1 MKKVV
6 LLCVAVSI
14 LTIAHL
20 SSACVG
26 KTIHL
31 GISNASNE
39 RLLAEMASL
48 LISERT
54 GSSVTVDVYKDSK
67 ELYNAVKKGNVN
79 VLIENTGNALEV
91 LGKQKGAG
99 GSSTFDFVK
108 SEYRKTLNLVWLEPI
123 GGSQQ
128 YASVLTVD
136 TLSNY
141 PALPKLLNKLSGV
154 LTNDTYTKLLR
165 TVESSDKTKKVAKD
179 FLKGKKLI

>member
-1 MKKVV
+1 MKKI
-6 LLCVAVSI
+6 VSLVI
-14 LTIAHL
+14 LATILATVQI

-31 GISNASNE
+31 GISNSSNE
-39 RLLAEMASL
+39 LLLAEMASL
-48 LISERT
+48 LITERT
-54 GSSVTVDVYKDSK
+54 GSSVKVDVYKDSK
-67 ELYNAVKKGNVN
+67 ELYKAVRQGNVN
-79 VLIENTGNALEV
+79 VIIENPGRALEV
-91 LGKQKGAG
+91 LGKQKTAGA
-99 GSSTFDFVK
+99 SAFDFVK
-108 SEYRKTLNLVWLEPI
+108 SEYRKSLNMVWLEPI

-154 LTNDTYTKLLR
+154 LNNDTYAKLLKS
-165 TVESSDKTKKVAKD
+165 VDSSDKTRKVAKD

>member
-1 MKKVV
+1 MKKII
-6 LLCVAVSI
+6 LLCLAISI
-14 LTIAHL
+14 LTIANL
-20 SSACVG
+20 ASACVG

-31 GISNASNE
+31 GISDASNE

-54 GSSVTVDVYKDSK
+54 GSSVTVDVYKDSR

-79 VLIENTGNALEV
+79 VLIETTGNALEV
-91 LGKQKGAG
+91 LGKSKADA
-99 GSSTFDFVK
+99 GSSTFDYVK
-108 SEYRKTLNLVWLEPI
+108 GEYRKTLNLVWLEPI

-128 YASVLTVD
+128 YSSVLTVD

-154 LTNDTYTKLLR
+154 LTKDTYSKLLR
-165 TVESSDKTKKVAKD
+165 SVDSSDKAKKVAKD

>member
-1 MKKVV
+1 MKKLFF
-6 LLCVAVSI
+6 LLVAASL
-14 LTIAHL
+14 LTTVQL

-31 GISNASNE
+31 GISNIANE
-39 RLLAEMASL
+39 QLLAEMASL
-48 LISERT
+48 LITERT
-54 GSSVTVDVYKDSK
+54 GSSVKIDVYKNSK
-67 ELYNAVKKGNVN
+67 ELYNAVKLGNVN
-79 VLIENTGNALEV
+79 VIIENTGHALEV
-91 LGKQKGAG
+91 LGKQKETGAT
-99 GSSTFDFVK
+99 STFDFVK
-108 SEYRKTLNLVWLEPI
+108 SEYRKNLNLVWLEPI

-154 LTNDTYTKLLR
+154 LSNDTYTKLLKS
-165 TVESSDKTKKVAKD
+165 VDAPDKPQKVARN

>member
-1 MKKVV
+1 MKKV
-6 LLCVAVSI
+6 LLTCFAISI
-14 LTIAHL
+14 LTIAQL

-31 GISNASNE
+31 GISNAPNE

-48 LISERT
+48 LITERT
-54 GSSVTVDVYKDSK
+54 GSSVSVDVYKDSK
-67 ELYNAVKKGNVN
+67 DLYNAVRKGNVN

-91 LGKQKGAG
+91 LGKQKGTG
-99 GSSTFDFVK
+99 GATPLDFVK
-108 SEYRKTLNLVWLEPI
+108 SEYRKNLNLVWLEPI

-128 YASVLTVD
+128 YSSVLTVD

-154 LTNDTYTKLLR
+154 LTNDTYSKLLKS
-165 TVESSDKTKKVAKD
+165 VDSSDKTKKVAKD
-179 FLKGKKLI
+179 FLKSKKLI

>member
-1 MKKVV
+1 MKKI
-6 LLCVAVSI
+6 VSLVI
-14 LTIAHL
+14 LVTILAAAQL

-31 GISNASNE
+31 GISNSANE
-39 RLLAEMASL
+39 LLLAEMASL
-48 LISERT
+48 LITERT
-54 GSSVTVDVYKDSK
+54 GSSVKVDVYKDSK

-79 VLIENTGNALEV
+79 VIIENTGRALEV
-91 LGKQKGAG
+91 LGKQKTPGAA
-99 GSSTFDFVK
+99 SSFDFVK
-108 SEYRKTLNLVWLEPI
+108 SEYRKSLNMVWLEPI

-154 LTNDTYTKLLR
+154 LTNDTYAKLLKS
-165 TVESSDKTKKVAKD
+165 VDSSDKTRKIAKD